1 LCGFLNIRFPE
12 LVTPR
17 TVARITTKGNTMN
30 RLNAILIT
38 TFAALGFS
46 SQAHAQTM
54 TREQVR
60 AEYFQA
66 RDQGRLPV
74 FGEVGDT
81 QKPTASGSLLTREQ
95 VRQALMASGPTLTGE
110 GVDAGIA
117 PAVGSQR
124 TRAEVHAE
132 AVRAVRSGSIP
143 GGEV

>member
-1 LCGFLNIRFPE
+1 
-12 LVTPR
+12 
-17 TVARITTKGNTMN
+17 MN

-38 TFAALGFS
+38 TFAALATA

-66 RDQGRLPV
+66 LDQGRLPV

-81 QKPTASGSLLTREQ
+81 QKPTASGSVLTREQ
-95 VRQALMASGPTLTGE
+95 VRQALMASGPMLTGE